1 MTAFRCVV
9 LGAVALVLGGPLGCA
24 LSGQVEDDKKVL
36 AETLEEIDAR
46 ARICAPRELAE
57 ARANLAFAVYEAD
70 EGQSIRSHMHL
81 ADAERL
87 AVEAADKSK
96 GDDCEPDRDLDGIRD
111 SKDKCPTEP
120 EDYDGHEDEDGCPD
134 YDRDGDGIS
143 DDRDRCPDH
152 PEDKD
157 GFQDEDGCPESD
169 NDRDG
174 ILDANDKCPNQP
186 EDKDGFQD
194 IDGCPDPDNDQDG
207 IPDTLDK
214 CPNDAEDMDGD
225 QDEDGCPDLYENIR
239 VVGDRIEL
247 NQQIFF
253 ALGRAKI
260 RKKSYR
266 MLNEVADVLMKNPS
280 MRVRIEGHTDT
291 RGSDRRNLKLS
302 ERRAASVR
310 TFMIEAGVQPSR
322 IFAKGF
328 GETRLLKGTKG
339 KDKRNRRVEFHITSK

>member
-186 EDKDGFQD
+186 EDKDG
-194 IDGCPDPDNDQDG
+194 
-207 IPDTLDK
+207 
-214 CPNDAEDMDGD
+214 D